1 MEVLVMN
8 YYWISTNNDK
18 VSTVAYAP
26 KGTPVS
32 HYLIEEMRNRD
43 DVPFSLELRDVF
55 VASKLIVGEVSDVFY
70 DWQSQK
76 ASATLQ
82 QIFEKLI
89 LRSGEV

>member
-8 YYWISTNNDK
+8 YYWISANNDK

-70 DWQSQK
+70 DYQPNSLAWPVMS
-76 ASATLQ
+76 
-82 QIFEKLI
+82 EKMKSI
-89 LRSGEV
+89 IA